1 MSATDN
7 LPAPVAVPALN
18 GANVLDV
25 LRAGI
30 ADMDG
35 IRQELADAGDLD
47 SLAHGLHALRR
58 LKRDLAMLE
67 SAVEADVAKLMPQPT
82 VEFDGFVAQR
92 RRGTDRKAWQSE
104 QLLDQVL
111 LRAAHDPET
120 GEVID
125 DPYLLRDRVS
135 ELVRMTLPV
144 VPSTGWR
151 VTGLKA
157 LGLDPEDWC
166 ESSPGRTS
174 VQLHEGDQS

>member
-18 GANVLDV
+18 GTNVLDV

-67 SAVEADVAKLMPQPT
+67 SAVEADVAKLMPEPT

-92 RRGTDRKAWQSE
+92 RRGTDRKAWASE
-104 QLLDQVL
+104 ELLGQVL

-120 GEVID
+120 GEVIA
-125 DPYLLRDRVS
+125 DPYELRDRIA
-135 ELVRMTLPV
+135 EHVRMTLPI

-157 LGLDPEDWC
+157 LGLSPDEWC

-174 VQLHEGDQS
+174 VQLHEPDRD